1 MTDAAPSVPG
11 RRRKPPPRSWSSF
24 LDAFHGERPGV
35 TAEILGR
42 SHADGNTPY
51 QWLVDAIPPGGNVID
66 VACGNAPL
74 APLLGARWTGVD
86 RSPAELACGRSPQAR
101 RVALGDATRLPFAD
115 RAVDTV
121 VCSMALQ
128 VIEPLQDVVVEIARV
143 LRPGGRLVALVP
155 ARRPLTL
162 RDRFR
167 YLGMIRAL
175 RDRISAPND
184 NALDQLP
191 AVMREAGFEVVDD
204 RCRRF
209 AYRVDDPDIAER
221 FVSSLYLRD
230 VDARRVEAANRRAR
244 RWVGTSLGV
253 PIRRFVCVLPTQGC
267 VPPALSRS

>member
-11 RRRKPPPRSWSSF
+11 RRREPPPRSWSSF
-24 LDAFHGERPGV
+24 LDAFHGERPGI

-42 SHADGNTPY
+42 SHADGKTPY
-51 QWLVDAIPPGGNVID
+51 QWLVAAVPSTGNVVD

-86 RSPAELACGRSPQAR
+86 RSLAELASGRSPQAR
-101 RVALGDATRLPFAD
+101 RAALGDAAALPFAD

-128 VIEPLQDVVVEIARV
+128 VMEPLQDVLAEIARV

-167 YLGMIRAL
+167 YLGLIRVL

-184 NALDQLP
+184 DALDRLP
-191 AVMREAGFEVVDD
+191 AVMREAGFDVVED

-209 AYRVDDPDIAER
+209 AYRVEDPDIAER

-230 VDARRVEAANRRAR
+230 VDTGRVEAANRRAR

-253 PIRRFVCVLPTQGC
+253 PIRRFVCVRPTDGSR
-267 VPPALSRS
+267 PGPFSRS